1 MFFLSN
7 AFSLQM
13 LPTFPAVPVIEEC
26 DIDEIT
32 EKAAEIISVI
42 GHADLANVLTNK
54 LGFDVTTNRTSVK
67 IESGDTLFVAQLVGG
82 RLPEGA
88 TTLPENFELKFLK
101 IRVLSGNS
109 ICKDKFGKVC
119 NSITPC
125 ACNCDLIR

>member
-67 IESGDTLFVAQLVGG
+67 IESGDTLFVAQLVG
-82 RLPEGA
+82 R
-88 TTLPENFELKFLK
+88 
-101 IRVLSGNS
+101 
-109 ICKDKFGKVC
+109 
-119 NSITPC
+119 
-125 ACNCDLIR
+125 